1 MITAEALQH
10 IRSKFR
16 GDLITRDDPRFDA
29 ARKVFNAMIDRRP
42 GLIARCTSP
51 EDVAHI
57 IKLAHDRGEVLSVRC
72 AGHNV
77 AGYAVCDEGVV
88 IVLSPM
94 KQIYVDPVERS
105 VRVEAGA
112 TWGEVNDALQGH
124 GLAATGG
131 FVSVTGVSGLTLGG
145 GFGWLM
151 RKHGLALDNLI
162 SAQVVLADG
171 EHVTASAAENPDL
184 FWAIRGGGGNFGVVT
199 SFQFRVHPAGTVF
212 AGIVLHPASGATD
225 VLCHWRE
232 FEKTS
237 PNDLTQGAL
246 LFHFPDDPSA
256 PPALRASPVIGV
268 GGVCAGPPGDGE
280 RVLAPLRNYG
290 PPVADLFQPM
300 PYNAAQRMADFL
312 WPPGL
317 HNYWKSSY
325 LERLSDEAID
335 VIADFFGRVPS
346 RRTVVVLEYYGSD
359 GAMQRVADSD
369 TAFGHRG
376 FPYNF
381 LVTSA
386 WSAPAEGERN
396 IEWTRQ
402 FFEAMRP
409 FAASSAYLNY
419 IGDEGAA
426 GLDASY
432 GAGKLARLASLK
444 AKYDPDNIFRMNQ
457 NIAPASAPSR

>member
-88 IVLSPM
+88 IDLSPM
-94 KQIYVDPVERS
+94 KQIDVDPVERS

-225 VLCHWRE
+225 VLRHWRE

-280 RVLAPLRNYG
+280 R
-290 PPVADLFQPM
+290 PVEVKPGTHSGTTVRLKGLGVGKLQRAGRGDLFVHLDVLTPTDLTAEQEELLRQLASQRGEEM
-300 PYNAAQRMADFL
+300 PEAAL
-312 WPPGL
+312 TP
-317 HNYWKSSY
+317 
-325 LERLSDEAID
+325 
-335 VIADFFGRVPS
+335 V
-346 RRTVVVLEYYGSD
+346 
-359 GAMQRVADSD
+359 
-369 TAFGHRG
+369 GHG
-376 FPYNF
+376 VF
-381 LVTSA
+381 
-386 WSAPAEGERN
+386 
-396 IEWTRQ
+396 
-402 FFEAMRP
+402 
-409 FAASSAYLNY
+409 
-419 IGDEGAA
+419 
-426 GLDASY
+426 
-432 GAGKLARLASLK
+432 ARLRDA
-444 AKYDPDNIFRMNQ
+444 FMGR
-457 NIAPASAPSR
+457 